1 MPAPS
6 TPLASDPTTAT
17 QPPSATDDHAHDHLH
32 DHTHDHPPA
41 RDEADANGHGHDHHG
56 HHHGQHHNHNHS
68 AIGGH
73 HHLPASFDR
82 AFAIGI
88 ALNTAFVI
96 AETIYGLRANSL
108 SLVADAGHNL
118 GDVLGLAMAWAAT
131 VLARRQ
137 PTERRTY
144 GLRRF
149 SVLAAMGNAGVLL
162 VTVGAIAWEAILR
175 LRHPDTVATTTV
187 MVVAT
192 LGIAINLI
200 TALGFM
206 RGKNDDLNIRGAF
219 LHMLGDAATSAGV
232 VVAALLIALTG
243 RDWIDPIVSLI
254 ISALIAWSTWSLARD
269 SVNLALDA
277 VPKHIDPAA
286 VRAHLARLDG
296 VTEVHD
302 LHIWAMSTTDVALT
316 AHLLRPCG
324 CNEDA
329 VLADAT
335 RTLAKDFGIGHVT
348 LQLERGLVEFPCGQ
362 AVPGAL

>member
-1 MPAPS
+1 MPVPSPTLTTDSPPVTSTSAPH
-6 TPLASDPTTAT
+6 
-17 QPPSATDDHAHDHLH
+17 DHAHDHEH
-32 DHTHDHPPA
+32 DHDHDHDHDHA
-41 RDEADANGHGHDHHG
+41 HEHGHSHG
-56 HHHGQHHNHNHS
+56 HNHDHKHS
-68 AIGGH
+68 AIGGHH

-88 ALNTAFVI
+88 TLNTLFVI

-131 VLARRQ
+131 ALARRQ

-149 SVLAAMGNAGVLL
+149 SVLAAMANAGVLL
-162 VTVGAIAWEAILR
+162 VTVGAIAWEAIQR

-243 RDWIDPIVSLI
+243 RDWIDPVVSLV

-324 CNEDA
+324 CNDDA
-329 VLADAT
+329 VISDAT

-348 LQLERGLVEFPCGQ
+348 LQIERGLVEFPCGQ
-362 AVPGAL
+362 ALPGAL

>member
-1 MPAPS
+1 MPASPS
-6 TPLASDPTTAT
+6 LPRRVSALSAAANTAAGAPAHELGDAPDQRQDRHQRST
-17 QPPSATDDHAHDHLH
+17 RAHDHSHDQAH
-32 DHTHDHPPA
+32 DHTHDHA
-41 RDEADANGHGHDHHG
+41 HSHVGGH
-56 HHHGQHHNHNHS
+56 
-68 AIGGH
+68 H

-162 VTVGAIAWEAILR
+162 VTVGAIAWEAIQR

-192 LGIAINLI
+192 IGIAINLV

-243 RDWIDPIVSLI
+243 RNWIDPIVSLI

-286 VRAHLARLDG
+286 VRALLARLDG
-296 VTEVHD
+296 VTDVHD

-329 VLADAT
+329 MIASAT

-348 LQLERGLVEFPCGQ
+348 LQLERGLIEFPCEQ
-362 AVPGAL
+362 ALPGAL